1 MIHEI
6 VSLQLTEEREKWEV
20 ERQEKEKELVDLR
33 HHLEEQLK
41 EKDEE
46 MKALQ
51 KRVTSTKEDKDRLE
65 ISHHQDIKD
74 LTVKHQHQ
82 VAVAHCKVSFYFY
95 F

>member
-1 MIHEI
+1 M
-6 VSLQLTEEREKWEV
+6 TEEREKWEV
-20 ERQEKEKELVDLR
+20 ERQEKEKEVVDLR

-51 KRVTSTKEDKDRLE
+51 KRVTSMKENMDRLE
-65 ISHHQDIKD
+65 ISHHQNIKD
-74 LTVKHQHQ
+74 LTVKHHQQ
-82 VAVAHCKVSFYFY
+82 VAVERCKVSFYFY

>member
-6 VSLQLTEEREKWEV
+6 VSLQLAEEREKWEV

-51 KRVTSTKEDKDRLE
+51 KRVTSMKEDMDRLQ
-65 ISHHQDIKD
+65 ISHHQEIKD
-74 LTVKHQHQ
+74 LTMKHQQQ
-82 VAVAHCKVSFYFY
+82 VAVAHCKVSF
-95 F
+95 

>member
-6 VSLQLTEEREKWEV
+6 VSLQLAEEREKWEV

-51 KRVTSTKEDKDRLE
+51 KRVTSMKEDMDRLQ
-65 ISHHQDIKD
+65 ISHHQEIKD
-74 LTVKHQHQ
+74 LTVKHQQQ
-82 VAVAHCKVSFYFY
+82 VAVAHCKVSF
-95 F
+95 

>member
-6 VSLQLTEEREKWEV
+6 VSLQLAEEREKWEV

-51 KRVTSTKEDKDRLE
+51 KRVASMKEDMDRLQ
-65 ISHHQDIKD
+65 ISHHQEIKD
-74 LTVKHQHQ
+74 LTMKHQQQ
-82 VAVAHCKVSFYFY
+82 VAVAHCKVSF
-95 F
+95 

>member
-1 MIHEI
+1 MINEI
-6 VSLQLTEEREKWEV
+6 LFLQLTEEREKWEV
-20 ERQEKEKELVDLR
+20 ERQEKKELVDLR
-33 HHLEEQLK
+33 HHLELQLK

-51 KRVTSTKEDKDRLE
+51 KRVSSMNEAVDRLE
-65 ISHHQDIKD
+65 SSNHQEIKD
-74 LTVKHQHQ
+74 LTAKHQQQ

>member
-6 VSLQLTEEREKWEV
+6 VSLQLTEEREKWEL

-33 HHLEEQLK
+33 HHFEEQLK
-41 EKDEE
+41 EKDDE
-46 MKALQ
+46 MKALE
-51 KRVTSTKEDKDRLE
+51 KRVISMKGDLDRLE
-65 ISHHQDIKD
+65 ISHHQEIKD
-74 LTVKHQHQ
+74 LTVKHQQQ